1 MINRIIYCDAVT
13 GMRCLPNDHVPLTV
27 TSPPFDAIRDYGG
40 HHFDFE
46 AIATELWRVTEPGGV
61 VCWHVQDQIIDGSES
76 CTIDKQTLFFRE
88 LGFRLYQRIYV
99 VAMSYRKSQR
109 RYYRQTSIVL
119 VLSKGRPDTVIPLKD
134 RPNINAGR
142 ITGGG
147 LKYRERDGSFTH
159 RRPPRVNPSHGVR
172 GDCWVYDVGGH
183 KTTMDRYAFGH
194 GALMPERLA
203 RDLILSYSEPRDLV
217 LDPMAGAGTTPK
229 MALLTHRRYLGF
241 EPWDKAFAI
250 SERQMQDAHTLLTDM
265 CMEIGS

>member
-1 MINRIIYCDAVT
+1 
-13 GMRCLPNDHVPLTV
+13 
-27 TSPPFDAIRDYGG
+27 
-40 HHFDFE
+40 
-46 AIATELWRVTEPGGV
+46 
-61 VCWHVQDQIIDGSES
+61 
-76 CTIDKQTLFFRE
+76 
-88 LGFRLYQRIYV
+88 
-99 VAMSYRKSQR
+99 MSYRKSQR

-147 LKYRERDGSFTH
+147 LTFRERDGSLPH

-172 GDCWVYDVGGH
+172 GDCWVYDVGGF
-183 KTTMDRYAFGH
+183 KTTRDSYAFGH

-217 LDPMAGAGTTPK
+217 LDPMAGTGTTPK

-250 SERQMQDAHTLLTDM
+250 SERRMQDAHTLLTDM

>member
-1 MINRIIYCDAVT
+1 M
-13 GMRCLPNDHVPLTV
+13 TV
-27 TSPPFDAIRDYGG
+27 TSPPYDDLRDYGG
-40 HHFDFE
+40 HRFNFE
-46 AIATELWRVTEPGGV
+46 EIATELFRVTKPGGV
-61 VCWHVQDQIIDGSES
+61 IAWHVADQIVDGSES
-76 CTIDKQTLFFRE
+76 CTIDKQTLFFRG

-147 LKYRERDGSFTH
+147 LQYRERDGSLTH
-159 RRPPRVNPSHGVR
+159 RLHPRIMTSHGTR
-172 GDCWVYDVGGH
+172 WDCWVYDVGGF
-183 KTTMDRYAFGH
+183 KTTRDSYAFGH

-203 RDLILSYSEPRDLV
+203 RDLIRSYSEPRDLV

-229 MALLTHRRYLGF
+229 MALLTHHRYLGF
-241 EPWDKAFAI
+241 EPWDEAFAI
-250 SERQMQDAHTLLTDM
+250 AQRRMQDAHTLVTDM
-265 CMEIGS
+265 CLEIGS